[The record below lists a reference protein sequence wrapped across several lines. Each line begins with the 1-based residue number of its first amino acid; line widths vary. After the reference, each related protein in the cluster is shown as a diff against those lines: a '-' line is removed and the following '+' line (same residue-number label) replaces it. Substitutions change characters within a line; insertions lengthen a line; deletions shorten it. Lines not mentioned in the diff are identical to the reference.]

1 MAQSAAEVVM
11 AGQAMV
17 AVFITAFVA
26 VAIIMAAVSVAAA
39 VALLTA
45 STFAVIGVVEKVV
58 PEIEPLAALAL
69 APSQA
74 MIMAAMQL
82 GSLATI
88 TELMQNV
95 NLAMITATL

>member
-1 MAQSAAEVVM
+1 M

-26 VAIIMAAVSVAAA
+26 VAIIMAAVSAAAA
-39 VALLTA
+39 VALLMA

-58 PEIEPLAALAL
+58 PEIELLAALAL

-74 MIMAAMQL
+74 MIMVAMQL

>member
-1 MAQSAAEVVM
+1 M

-17 AVFITAFVA
+17 AVLITALVA

-58 PEIEPLAALAL
+58 SETELLAALAL
-69 APSQA
+69 SPGQTL
-74 MIMAAMQL
+74 IMAAMQL

-88 TELMQNV
+88 TGLMQDV